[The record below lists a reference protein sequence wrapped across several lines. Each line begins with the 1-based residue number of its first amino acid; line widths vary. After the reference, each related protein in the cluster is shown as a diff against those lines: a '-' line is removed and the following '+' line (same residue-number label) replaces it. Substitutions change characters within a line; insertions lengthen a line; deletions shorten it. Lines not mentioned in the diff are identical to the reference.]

1 MRNRESGYK
10 DLLVFNKAYQLA
22 LIISRL
28 TKSFPSDERYLIVD
42 QIRRSSRSICANIAE
57 AYRKRQYVKYFISKI
72 SDADGEASETV
83 IWLDFSKDLGYITE
97 DQYNDLINRYR
108 EIGKMLGSMLK
119 NPEKF
124 LPRSR

>member
-28 TKSFPSDERYLIVD
+28 TKNFPSDERYLSVD